1 MAPVGHTA
9 AQAPQPAQIS
19 FETRYRNPLRLGH
32 LVVPAIALGTTVD
45 AIESSPGLR
54 RAGCPVDGS
63 LYGAA
68 DQLAVTRDEPPK
80 TLPSKG

>member
-1 MAPVGHTA
+1 M
-9 AQAPQPAQIS
+9 
-19 FETRYRNPLRLGH
+19 RLGH
-32 LVVPAIALGTTVD
+32 LVVPAIALGTIVD

-54 RAGCPVDGS
+54 LLGLPPIDGS

>member
-1 MAPVGHTA
+1 MQYHLDGFRPGDPDVHPA
-9 AQAPQPAQIS
+9 A
-19 FETRYRNPLRLGH
+19 
-32 LVVPAIALGTTVD
+32 
-45 AIESSPGLR
+45 PGLR

-63 LYGAA
+63 LYGAE